1 MNCDITGILRNW
13 DYDPTSVR
21 ARWIKGRDGS
31 MKIQLRLDLG
41 LFQMEVEGRPDGARP
56 RGYATLLDYY
66 RVISRSTP
74 RSKEAFV
81 LNSDACAELQ
91 QEAVQFYYR
100 YLAFHALKDYDGVI
114 RDTDHN
120 LGLLELASR
129 YAENDDLS
137 WQFLQFYPYVRM
149 MNARAKAE
157 KAMGEKKHEEAAGI
171 LQKALDD
178 IQAFF
183 TEYGD
188 VEKDRPEVDL
198 LIDMM
203 SQLKGQRPVSS
214 ADKLREQLDQAIAA
228 ENYEK
233 AAVLRDKLNGLK
245 AKAEKKA

>member
-13 DYDPTSVR
+13 DYDPTCVR
-21 ARWIKGRDGS
+21 ARWIKGRDGNR
-31 MKIQLRLDLG
+31 KIQLRLDLG

-56 RGYATLLDYY
+56 RGYTTLLDYY
-66 RVISRSTP
+66 RMISR
-74 RSKEAFV
+74 KEALV

-100 YLAFHALKDYDGVI
+100 YLAFHALKHYDGVI

-120 LGLLELASR
+120 LGLFELVSR
-129 YAENDDLS
+129 YAGNDDLS
-137 WQFLQFYPYVRM
+137 WQFLQFYPHVRM

-157 KAMGEKKHEEAAGI
+157 KAMAEKKQEEATGI

-178 IQAFF
+178 LQAFF
-183 TEYGD
+183 TEYED
-188 VEKDRPEVDL
+188 VEKDRPEMDL
-198 LIDMM
+198 LIDML
-203 SQLKGQRPVSS
+203 SQLKGRRPVSS
-214 ADKLREQLDQAIAA
+214 ADRLREQMDQAIAA
-228 ENYEK
+228 ENYER